1 MTTSAL
7 ELRNNLAIDILTMED
22 DSMVLKVSKYIAK
35 LKNKLTTRKD
45 DTITKEEIL
54 AGIDAGLKEMKLGL
68 GTPAEDFLKELQ

>member
-68 GTPAEDFLKELQ
+68 GTPAEDFLNELQ